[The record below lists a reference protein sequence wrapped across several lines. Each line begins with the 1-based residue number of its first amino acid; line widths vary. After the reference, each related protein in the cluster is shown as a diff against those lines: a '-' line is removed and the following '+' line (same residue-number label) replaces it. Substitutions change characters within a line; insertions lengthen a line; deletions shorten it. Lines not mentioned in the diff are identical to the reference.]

1 MIDKKGETAGVP
13 LLARSAAAHTRR
25 SGRPA
30 NNRRAA
36 AALSES
42 EAAFPPVMHGQFR
55 NAFQGDTSAAPHRCS
70 PLQDLSV
77 SA

>member
-13 LLARSAAAHTRR
+13 LLARSAAAQ
-25 SGRPA
+25 
-30 NNRRAA
+30 
-36 AALSES
+36 
-42 EAAFPPVMHGQFR
+42 AAFPPVMHGQFR
-55 NAFQGDTSAAPHRCS
+55 NAFQGDTPAAPHRCS